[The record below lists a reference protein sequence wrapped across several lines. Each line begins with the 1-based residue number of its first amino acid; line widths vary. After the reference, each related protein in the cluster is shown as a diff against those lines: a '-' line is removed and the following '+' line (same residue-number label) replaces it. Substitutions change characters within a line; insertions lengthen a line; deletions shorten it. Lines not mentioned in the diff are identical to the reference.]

1 MIGLTTTSIAWVIFA
16 IILVGWVV
24 YAFLNIRQSRDELGS
39 EIELAPNR
47 KPYYDDDVLEGKRLD
62 RVLGLGV
69 LMLAITVVALPV
81 YWVLEP
87 DRQAGAEKAQEE
99 LFVEW
104 GALLFAPTGDNISA
118 FNCAGC
124 HGGMNATG
132 GVAEYNITDPATG
145 EVRSVSWYAPA
156 LNTIFYRY
164 SEEEVRYILVYGRP
178 FSPMPAWGVEG
189 GGPMNAQQID
199 TLLAYLKSIQIE
211 REECGVGE
219 EDAQMCP
226 SGHLPTEIQQ
236 EIDAAARQAVED
248 GQYGSYGEALYNL
261 ATASGA
267 YSCARCHTP
276 GWSYG
281 DPGVTGQGALGW
293 NLTGGAASRHFP
305 NEADMI
311 AFIKTGSTEGAKYG
325 TQGQGTGRMPGFGN
339 MLTDEQISAIVQYVR
354 SL

>member
-1 MIGLTTTSIAWVIFA
+1 MRLRQVGLHDDLGLARIGDIDGGEVLR
-16 IILVGWVV
+16 G
-24 YAFLNIRQSRDELGS
+24 AFV
-39 EIELAPNR
+39 R
-47 KPYYDDDVLEGKRLD
+47 KPQDTTAIGRDLE
-62 RVLGLGV
+62 
-69 LMLAITVVALPV
+69 ITVVALPV

-124 HGGMNATG
+124 HGGMKATG

-211 REECGVGE
+211 
-219 EDAQMCP
+219 
-226 SGHLPTEIQQ
+226 
-236 EIDAAARQAVED
+236 
-248 GQYGSYGEALYNL
+248 
-261 ATASGA
+261 
-267 YSCARCHTP
+267 
-276 GWSYG
+276 
-281 DPGVTGQGALGW
+281 
-293 NLTGGAASRHFP
+293 
-305 NEADMI
+305 
-311 AFIKTGSTEGAKYG
+311 
-325 TQGQGTGRMPGFGN
+325 
-339 MLTDEQISAIVQYVR
+339 
-354 SL
+354 